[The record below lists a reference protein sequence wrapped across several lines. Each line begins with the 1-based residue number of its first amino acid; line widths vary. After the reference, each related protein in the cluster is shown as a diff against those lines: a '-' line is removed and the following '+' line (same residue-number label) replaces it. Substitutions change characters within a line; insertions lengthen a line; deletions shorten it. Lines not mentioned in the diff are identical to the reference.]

1 MSKTLCKCGF
11 LQPLNNE
18 INFNIK
24 MRLLHIK
31 KKDTWLKNA
40 NQWILSVSK
49 CSHDLKFTK
58 TFGKDKKNH

>member
-1 MSKTLCKCGF
+1 
-11 LQPLNNE
+11 
-18 INFNIK
+18 